1 MANVFVQNSDR
12 LGVRHGLMSGLPW
25 LAIAALGLTAFYW
38 TGLVSLLE
46 AWARPEY
53 SHGYFIPAIAGFLIL
68 RAMRDMEPASDSAH
82 ANKLGS
88 GLGVAFVVVG
98 LVVGLLGNLARI
110 ADIVTY
116 GLLATLAGFILILA
130 GTRQG
135 LKLWAPW
142 LYLVFMLPLPQFI
155 YLPLS
160 IRLQLL
166 SSEIGVGIISLLGV
180 PVYLDGNII
189 DLGRYKLQV
198 AEACS
203 GLRYLF
209 PLMSFGFLFALLY
222 RGPVWHK
229 CLLFLITIPITM
241 LMNSVRIG
249 IIGYLVDRY
258 GIEQAEGFLHFFE
271 GWIIFIACVGILLLV
286 ALALRYFS
294 SAENTG
300 GAMLDFETRGI
311 GHQLMRLR
319 DVTPSRSLIAASVLV
334 LVAGL
339 AWHWSPAQAMT
350 KIDRLRLAELPTTI
364 GEWQRG
370 SLLNLD
376 PQIERV
382 LAADDYI
389 LADYRNGT
397 SGHDV
402 NFFAAYYH
410 SLTSGGGIHSPEVCI
425 PVGGWEV
432 SQWETVEL
440 NFRMPSGA
448 PFKVN
453 RAIIQKGTERM
464 IVYYWFEQRGRQLT
478 SDYAVKAFAVWDSIM
493 RGRSDGALIRLTTPI
508 LSPTDLGTAD
518 ERLTSFLLSIFGI
531 LPRHVPA

>member
-1 MANVFVQNSDR
+1 MVV
-12 LGVRHGLMSGLPW
+12 
-25 LAIAALGLTAFYW
+25 
-38 TGLVSLLE
+38 
-46 AWARPEY
+46 
-53 SHGYFIPAIAGFLIL
+53 
-68 RAMRDMEPASDSAH
+68 
-82 ANKLGS
+82 
-88 GLGVAFVVVG
+88 GVA
-98 LVVGLLGNLARI
+98 VGLLGNLARI
-110 ADIVTY
+110 ADVVTY

-135 LKLWAPW
+135 FKFWAPW
-142 LYLVFMLPLPQFI
+142 LYLVFMLPLPQFL

-166 SSEIGVGIISLLGV
+166 SSEIGVAIIGLLGV

-209 PLMSFGFLFALLY
+209 PLMSFGFLFAVLY
-222 RGPVWHK
+222 RGPIWHK
-229 CLLFLITIPITM
+229 CLLFLATIPITM

-249 IIGYLVDRY
+249 VIGYLVDRY

-271 GWIIFIACVGILLLV
+271 GWIIFIACVAILLLV
-286 ALALRYFS
+286 ALLLRRLPAAGIAS
-294 SAENTG
+294 
-300 GAMLDFETRGI
+300 GAMLDIETRGI
-311 GHQLMRLR
+311 GRQLMRLR
-319 DVTPSRSLIAASVLV
+319 DITASRSLIAASLVV

-339 AWHWSPAQAMT
+339 AWHSWPART
-350 KIDRLRLAELPTTI
+350 ISKPDRVRLAELQPTI

-370 SLLNLD
+370 TPLNLE
-376 PQIERV
+376 PQVERV

-389 LADYRNGT
+389 MVDYRNPA
-397 SGHDV
+397 SGQEV

-432 SQWETVEL
+432 SQWKAVEVD
-440 NFRMPSGA
+440 FRTSSGA
-448 PFKVN
+448 PLQVN

-464 IVYYWFEQRGRQLT
+464 LVYYWFEQRGRQLT
-478 SDYAVKAFAVWDSIM
+478 SDYMVKAFAVWDSIA
-493 RGRSDGALIRLTTPI
+493 RGRSDGALVRVTTPI
-508 LSPTDLGTAD
+508 VGTENIAKAD
-518 ERLTSFLLSIFGI
+518 ERLTHFMAAIFNV
-531 LPRHVPA
+531 LPRHMPS